1 MHLKK
6 EGNKNKDNENLR
18 IGVFVCHCGSN
29 IGGLIDCEKLANYAK
44 KLPNVCYSEDNLYTC
59 SETGLTS
66 IKNAITEHNLN
77 RVVVASCTPRTHEP
91 LFRECISEVGLNPY
105 LFNFVNI
112 RDQCTWVHMKEPEA
126 AFKKARDLIRM
137 GVSKVGKLEPL
148 NKVKINI
155 NPSALVIGGGVSGM
169 SAALSLSNQG
179 YQTYLIEKDNILGGR
194 LNSLF
199 KLFPH
204 NIDAKDLL
212 DQFSESID
220 QSPNLHVF
228 RSTKILNIEGY
239 VGNYIV
245 KIKNDEIKNL
255 EVGVII
261 VAVGASVFT
270 PYHLFGYDNKI
281 RITQEEF
288 EHKLLEDEINSN
300 NIVMIQCVGARNEE
314 RAYCSSICCMT
325 SLKNALIY
333 KKKNPNANI
342 SILFKDLHT
351 PGTMYEEYYRK
362 AREEGIIFIKYSDEK
377 PPKVEENVVKV
388 FNNYINDE
396 IAIPYDNLILSTPLI
411 ANEDN
416 KNLAQ
421 FLKVPLEANG
431 FFLEAH
437 VKLRPVDFATDGI
450 FIAGAAK
457 WPVDITESISQGY
470 GAASRAST
478 ILSHPKLEVEGITA
492 NLPSWNKDL
501 CKGCEICIEVCP
513 YNAINKNEDDEIEI
527 IAALCKGCGT
537 CAATC
542 SKKAISIHHFTNDQI
557 LSEIY
562 ALGGELK

>member
-1 MHLKK
+1 
-6 EGNKNKDNENLR
+6 
-18 IGVFVCHCGSN
+18 
-29 IGGLIDCEKLANYAK
+29 
-44 KLPNVCYSEDNLYTC
+44 
-59 SETGLTS
+59 
-66 IKNAITEHNLN
+66 
-77 RVVVASCTPRTHEP
+77 
-91 LFRECISEVGLNPY
+91 
-105 LFNFVNI
+105 
-112 RDQCTWVHMKEPEA
+112 
-126 AFKKARDLIRM
+126 
-137 GVSKVGKLEPL
+137 
-148 NKVKINI
+148 
-155 NPSALVIGGGVSGM
+155 
-169 SAALSLSNQG
+169 
-179 YQTYLIEKDNILGGR
+179 
-194 LNSLF
+194 
-199 KLFPH
+199 
-204 NIDAKDLL
+204 
-212 DQFSESID
+212 
-220 QSPNLHVF
+220 
-228 RSTKILNIEGY
+228 
-239 VGNYIV
+239 
-245 KIKNDEIKNL
+245 
-255 EVGVII
+255 
-261 VAVGASVFT
+261 
-270 PYHLFGYDNKI
+270 
-281 RITQEEF
+281 
-288 EHKLLEDEINSN
+288 
-300 NIVMIQCVGARNEE
+300 
-314 RAYCSSICCMT
+314 MT
-325 SLKNALIY
+325 SLKNARIY

-437 VKLRPVDFATDGI
+437 VKLRPVDFATAGI

-513 YNAINKNEDDEIEI
+513 YNAIKKNEDDEIEI